1 LADRFCSQGKGCLK
15 AGARG
20 GKEKE
25 GILRASKRFLVTKKG
40 YHSKQCSIFFP
51 FRARKEELGKE

>member
-1 LADRFCSQGKGCLK
+1 VQEE
-15 AGARG
+15 
-20 GKEKE
+20 EKKKK